1 MYVHSV
7 KLTNF
12 KSIGDY
18 PKSEIILEPRI
29 TAIIGKNE
37 SGKSNV
43 LDGLSRI
50 RFRVRN
56 ATAFSQDIINRNG
69 SSGKENWYNVVLK
82 PSADDIRFGIT
93 EDTTV
98 EITQSGFSATGGIL
112 TYYLN
117 EVHPAVEAL
126 TTVLSET
133 GTNPLQLSD
142 PDYTSYRTYYRELQ
156 EIQKIDIP
164 RRTSAFDFLLART
177 HRIAADKREM
187 LKLAIET
194 AQSKWQPLI
203 RRLPLFFYRKADKH
217 LRPLYKYEDIEK
229 ELKTPTNYPNSL
241 LSDFVRTLGIS
252 NEDFLLASKAGTAST
267 QETVRSRIRRLVDSQ
282 INKKFHDFYKT
293 EEVYLEIA
301 FNSGNVSFM
310 VQSANGESLSISER
324 SNGLRWYLETFIDA
338 SANNISGRNVVY
350 LLDEPGTSL
359 HVNAQQK
366 LLELFRD
373 LTDKGNQVVYTTH
386 SPYMIDLD
394 IEGAHRIRAVVKDD
408 DGYSYI
414 YKTAYDPQIAPQ
426 CRKDTLTPI
435 INALGMNLN
444 VTFGP
449 ANGKVN
455 IVTEGMSDYI
465 YICTMAKQLGIDTD
479 TYAIIPSVGASNC
492 ANICSI
498 LHGWGCKYI
507 ALFDFDQEG
516 VESGEEHMRKK
527 MSLEYGKQ
535 YCYVR
540 EITPEDLSKKVYK
553 SQPFMIE
560 DVVMHSEINR
570 YCAETNTS
578 TSLGKPLT
586 AKLMCTAI
594 ENGEFT
600 LCDEAVNNFRQL
612 FRRLMLLCN
621 ESTS

>member
-7 KLTNF
+7 KLINF

-18 PKSEIILEPRI
+18 PESEVILEPKV

-56 ATAFSQDIINRNG
+56 AAAFNQDIINRNG
-69 SSGKENWYNVVLK
+69 SAGKENRYCIVLK
-82 PSADDIRFGIT
+82 PSEDDINGGIF
-93 EDTTV
+93 EDTK
-98 EITQSGFSATGGIL
+98 IDISKNGYLATGGLL
-112 TYYLN
+112 TYYLR
-117 EVHPAVEAL
+117 EVHPAVEAV
-126 TTVLSET
+126 TTILGGASA
-133 GTNPLQLSD
+133 NPLQLSD
-142 PDYTSYRTYYRELQ
+142 SEYNNYRTYYRELQ
-156 EIQKIDIP
+156 DKTKIDIP
-164 RRTSAFDFLLART
+164 RRTEAFSFLLTRAN
-177 HRIAADKREM
+177 RIAAEKREP
-187 LKLAIET
+187 LKQSIET
-194 AQSKWQPLI
+194 AQSKWQLLI
-203 RRLPLFFYRKADKH
+203 QRLPSFFYRKADKH
-217 LRPLYKYEDIEK
+217 LSPLYKYEDIEK
-229 ELKTPTNYPNSL
+229 ELKAPNSYPNSL
-241 LSDFVRTLGIS
+241 LSDFVRAIGIT
-252 NEDFLLASKAGTAST
+252 NEDFLLAAKVGTAST
-267 QETVRSRIRRLVDSQ
+267 QETVRNRIRRQVDAK
-282 INKKFHDFYKT
+282 INNGFHDFYPT
-293 EEVYLEIA
+293 EEVYLDLA
-301 FNSGNVSFM
+301 FNSGTISFM
-310 VQSANGESLSISER
+310 VQSSNGESLSISER

-338 SANNISGRNVVY
+338 RANDVSGRNVVY

-373 LTDKGNQVVYTTH
+373 LANKGNQVVYTTH

-394 IEGAHRIRAVVKDD
+394 IEGAHCIRAVTKNN

-414 YKTAYDPQIAPQ
+414 YKTAYDPKIAPQ
-426 CRKDTLTPI
+426 NQRDTLTPI
-435 INALGMNLN
+435 INALGMNLQ

-449 ANGKVN
+449 ANGKIN

-479 TYAIIPSVGASNC
+479 TYAILPSVGASNC
-492 ANICSI
+492 VNICSI

-516 VESGEEHMRKK
+516 VDAAEEHMRKK

-540 EITPEDLSKKVYK
+540 EISPEDLSNKVYK
-553 SQPFMIE
+553 SHPFMIE
-560 DVVMHSEINR
+560 DVVTHSEIDR
-570 YCAETNTS
+570 FCAETNTS
-578 TSLGKPLT
+578 ISLGKPLT

-594 ENGEFT
+594 ENRTFI
-600 LCDEAVNNFRQL
+600 LCEKAVENFRQL
-612 FRRLMLLCN
+612 FSRLTAQN
-621 ESTS
+621 V